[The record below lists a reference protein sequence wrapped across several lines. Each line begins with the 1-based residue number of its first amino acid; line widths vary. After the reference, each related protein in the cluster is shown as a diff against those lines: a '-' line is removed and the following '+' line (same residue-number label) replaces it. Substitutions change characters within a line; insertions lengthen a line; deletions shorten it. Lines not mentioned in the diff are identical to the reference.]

1 VYGFMVTL
9 IVSYVCDMLINTNR
23 QAAQFIIFS
32 PKWQEIADKI
42 NNEAHR
48 GCTVLDGEGW
58 YSKQNI
64 KILLVFSR
72 KIESVTI
79 FRIIKSVDENAFVT
93 QGAVNGVYGKGF
105 DKVKV
110 KMKKQKTPK
119 NQKSISTDSE
129 THALEMNQV
138 RRSNREE

>member
-1 VYGFMVTL
+1 
-9 IVSYVCDMLINTNR
+9 
-23 QAAQFIIFS
+23 
-32 PKWQEIADKI
+32 

-119 NQKSISTDSE
+119 NQNNITTADGIN
-129 THALEMNQV
+129 ALEMNQV